1 MENETSEEK
10 RVKQCPNCKTF
21 VQYDYSVCPSCG
33 HYFDVPKSERKFV
46 STPARSPQIGRPR
59 NINVIM
65 LMYFFFAAYML
76 INGATAMIFL
86 AAEGGIMGG
95 LILVIVGVIDL
106 VLSLLTRRRLRIA
119 YLAGLVIGILETVG
133 LVGLTG
139 LYVILTGDTLIALPM
154 FGLIFMKAIIVFLL
168 LREKNY
174 FTEGFRKQELP
185 AKESISGIP
194 ATISSYQTESTEPVV
209 LEYQAESLDQEIKS
223 YLNSAKNSWKI
234 AEKSYKNAVWV
245 EFVLRA
251 DDAINSLIK
260 GRYIQLFGPIK
271 PGMSIIPMVEAIR
284 LRGYQLPER
293 EDFEK
298 WINFRENIA
307 KGIEKPE
314 EAEIVEAYPFYDQI
328 FDKLGLK

>member
-86 AAEGGIMGG
+86 AAEGGIIGG
-95 LILVIVGVIDL
+95 LILVIVGAIDL
-106 VLSLLTRRRLRIA
+106 VLSFFTRRRLRIA

-139 LYVILTGDTLIALPM
+139 LYVILTADTLIALPM

-185 AKESISGIP
+185 VKESISEIP

-209 LEYQAESLDQEIKS
+209 LEYQAESLDQEIKT
-223 YLNSAKNSWKI
+223 YLNSAKSSWKI
-234 AEKSYKNAVWV
+234 AENSYKNAVWV

-314 EAEIVEAYPFYDQI
+314 EAEIVDAYPFYHQI
-328 FDKLGLK
+328 FDKLGFK